1 MSSEAG
7 SVFPLSRLSVF
18 DFSPLS
24 PTNKAANTT
33 AADTAFFLSAQMW
46 MAPLHQRAPD
56 PNPATP
62 SVAFA
67 KPHTHSPSPTTHVTA
82 HRNIDSYPLILLLY
96 VNPKRL
102 RLPGALCENTHEK
115 YLQMVCVFAKRE

>member
-33 AADTAFFLSAQMW
+33 AADTAFFYPRRCEWPRFTRGPLIQTLPSIGGFCQ
-46 MAPLHQRAPD
+46 APP
-56 PNPATP
+56 PA
-62 SVAFA
+62 
-67 KPHTHSPSPTTHVTA
+67 THVTA

-102 RLPGALCENTHEK
+102 RLPGALCENTREK

>member
-33 AADTAFFLSAQMW
+33 AADTAFFYPRRCEW
-46 MAPLHQRAPD
+46 PRF
-56 PNPATP
+56 T
-62 SVAFA
+62 
-67 KPHTHSPSPTTHVTA
+67 
-82 HRNIDSYPLILLLY
+82 RGPLIQT
-96 VNPKRL
+96 
-102 RLPGALCENTHEK
+102 LPSIGGFCQAPPPPPQPPMLPRTETLIHTRSFSCFT
-115 YLQMVCVFAKRE
+115 

>member
-33 AADTAFFLSAQMW
+33 AADTAFFYPRRCEW
-46 MAPLHQRAPD
+46 PRFTRGPLIQTLRLHRRLL
-56 PNPATP
+56 
-62 SVAFA
+62 
-67 KPHTHSPSPTTHVTA
+67 PSPTPTPPSTTHATA

>member
-1 MSSEAG
+1 
-7 SVFPLSRLSVF
+7 
-18 DFSPLS
+18 
-24 PTNKAANTT
+24 
-33 AADTAFFLSAQMW
+33 

-56 PNPATP
+56 PNPASP
-62 SVAFA
+62 SAAFA
-67 KPHTHSPSPTTHVTA
+67 KPHTHPTPPPPTTHVTA